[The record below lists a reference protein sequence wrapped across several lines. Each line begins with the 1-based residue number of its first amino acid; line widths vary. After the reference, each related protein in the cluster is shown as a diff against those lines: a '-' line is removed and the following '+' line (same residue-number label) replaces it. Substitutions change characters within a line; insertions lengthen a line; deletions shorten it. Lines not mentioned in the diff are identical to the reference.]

1 MFLSSIYRDY
11 THFFIYANIFL
22 HNSVDLSPSPAIIRA
37 WVSIRLKE
45 HSLVDHRLIPNY
57 QSLMTL
63 NWESTY
69 AIALELRRQH
79 PEINIEEVSLQQIYQ
94 WAIQLSEFEDDLAL
108 VNDDILYAIYQDW
121 FEENIHG
128 K

>member
-1 MFLSSIYRDY
+1 M
-11 THFFIYANIFL
+11 
-22 HNSVDLSPSPAIIRA
+22 HNSVDLSFSPAIIHDCDG
-37 WVSIRLKE
+37 K
-45 HSLVDHRLIPNY
+45 Y
-57 QSLMTL
+57 QMSL

-79 PEINIEEVSLQQIYQ
+79 PGINIEEVSLQQIYQ
-94 WAIQLSEFEDDLAL
+94 WTILLSEFEDDLAL

>member
-1 MFLSSIYRDY
+1 MHEAGLSSTWHDY
-11 THFFIYANIFL
+11 THFFIFANIFL
-22 HNSVDLSPSPAIIRA
+22 HNLVDLSPSPAIIRA
-37 WVSIRLKE
+37 CDGK
-45 HSLVDHRLIPNY
+45 HH
-57 QSLMTL
+57 MTL

-94 WAIQLSEFEDDLAL
+94 WTIQLNEFEDDLAL
-108 VNDDILYAIYQDW
+108 ANDDILYAIYQDW

-128 K
+128 L